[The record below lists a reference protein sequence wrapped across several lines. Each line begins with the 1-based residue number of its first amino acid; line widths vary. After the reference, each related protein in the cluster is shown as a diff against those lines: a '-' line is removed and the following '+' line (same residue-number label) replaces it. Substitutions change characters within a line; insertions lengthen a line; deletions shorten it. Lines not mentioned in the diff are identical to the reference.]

1 MDAAVMRSM
10 VEPARVARL
19 ATVSV
24 EGGPHLV
31 PVCFVLV
38 GDTVYSA
45 VDHKPKKTTRLRRI
59 ANIEATGRACMLVDE
74 YHDADWT
81 RLRWARLD
89 GRARLVD
96 NPDEA
101 VRARSALVGKY
112 PQYARTPPSGPLI
125 ALDITRWTG
134 WSADEA

>member
-112 PQYARTPPSGPLI
+112 PQYAHTPPSGPLI

-134 WSADEA
+134 WSADEP

>member
-1 MDAAVMRSM
+1 MDAAAMRSM

-45 VDHKPKKTTRLRRI
+45 VDHKPKKTSRLRRI
-59 ANIEATGRACMLVDE
+59 ANIKATGRACVLVDE

-89 GRARLVD
+89 GRARLVESA
-96 NPDEA
+96 DEA
-101 VRARSALVGKY
+101 GRARTALVGKY

-134 WSADEA
+134 WSADEP

>member
-1 MDAAVMRSM
+1 MDAAAMRSM

-24 EGGPHLV
+24 EGEPHLV

-45 VDHKPKKTTRLRRI
+45 VDHKPKKTSRLRRI
-59 ANIEATGRACMLVDE
+59 ANIKATGRACVLVDE

-96 NPDEA
+96 DPDEA

-134 WSADEA
+134 WSADKP

>member
-1 MDAAVMRSM
+1 MRSM

-19 ATVSV
+19 ATVSA
-24 EGGPHLV
+24 EGEPHLV

-45 VDHKPKKTTRLRRI
+45 VDHKPKKTPRLRRI
-59 ANIEATGRACMLVDE
+59 ANITATGRACVLVDE

-81 RLRWARLD
+81 RLRWTRLD

-96 NPDEA
+96 DPDEA
-101 VRARSALVGKY
+101 DRARSALVGKY

-134 WSADEA
+134 WSADEP

>member
-1 MDAAVMRSM
+1 MDAAAMRSM

-45 VDHKPKKTTRLRRI
+45 VDHKPKKSSGFRLI
-59 ANIEATGRACMLVDE
+59 ANIRAPGGAGVLVAF
-74 YHDADWT
+74 YHPPLWP
-81 RLRWARLD
+81 RGGWARLA
-89 GRARLVD
+89 GGARLVD

-134 WSADEA
+134 WSADEP